1 MSIILWLIIGGLAGW
16 VASLITGKDDS
27 LGIPGN
33 VIVGILGAF
42 IGGFISSLLGGPD
55 RDLGHPDLGSFLV
68 AVLGAVV
75 LLWAVSAFRSRSRRN
90 RTGL

>member
-1 MSIILWLIIGGLAGW
+1 MGILSWIIVGGLAGW
-16 VASLITGKDDS
+16 LASVLTGKDNK

-42 IGGFISSLLGGPD
+42 LGGFISSLVGGPD
-55 RDLGHPDLGSFLV
+55 RDLGDPDLASFLV

-75 LLWAVSAFRSRSRRN
+75 LLWVVSAWTRRGRSPRI
-90 RTGL
+90 